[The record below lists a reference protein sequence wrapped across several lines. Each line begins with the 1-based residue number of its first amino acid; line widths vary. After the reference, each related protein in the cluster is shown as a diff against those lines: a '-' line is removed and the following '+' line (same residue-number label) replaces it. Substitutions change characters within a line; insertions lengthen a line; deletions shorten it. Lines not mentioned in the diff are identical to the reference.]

1 MRKISMVS
9 TAVGAIAL
17 GLVAFGASAQTSDS
31 VKNYPDR
38 PITFVVPYT
47 PGGSVDTVAR
57 ILTAQLQK
65 QLGQPIVIENK
76 PGASGI
82 IGSGHVAKANPDG
95 YTLLLHA
102 SSHVYL
108 PLVSANAKYDVVR
121 DFTPVSRIGTVPL
134 LIVTKS
140 DAPYNTLQEMQAYA
154 QKNKG
159 SMNWATSGYGTSS
172 HLVEEMLNRDLEL
185 GMPIIAY
192 RGAVPQLTDVVAGHV
207 SAAASPM
214 PGSYPFVSSGRLK
227 ALAVTSATR
236 VKSLPNVPTV
246 AESGIKD
253 FDFTSWYGVWGPAGL
268 PKEIAEKLAAEIN
281 KALQSPEVQK
291 AYETSMFSVVESSP
305 ADLATIQALESSKIG
320 RLAKEANISI
330 K

>member
-1 MRKISMVS
+1 MKKIGLLG
-9 TAVGAIAL
+9 TLAAVTAL
-17 GLVAFGASAQTSDS
+17 GLSALGVSAQTTNA
-31 VKNYPDR
+31 VKNYPER
-38 PITFVVPYT
+38 TITVVVPYT

-76 PGASGI
+76 PGASGM
-82 IGSGHVAKANPDG
+82 IGSGHVSKSNPDG

-108 PLVSANAKYDVVR
+108 PLVSANAKYDALR
-121 DFTPVSRIGTVPL
+121 DFTPISRIGTVPL
-134 LIVTKS
+134 LIVTKP
-140 DAPYNTLQEMQAYA
+140 DAPFNTLQEMKAYA
-154 QKNKG
+154 EKNRG
-159 SMNWATSGYGTSS
+159 TMNWATSGYGTSS
-172 HLVEEMLNRDLEL
+172 HLVEEMLNRDLAL

-192 RGAVPQLTDVVAGHV
+192 RGAVPQLTDVMAGHV

-214 PGSYPFVSSGRLK
+214 PGAYPFVSSGKLK
-227 ALAVTSATR
+227 AIAVTSAQR

-246 AESGIKD
+246 AESGVKD

-291 AYETSMFSVVESSP
+291 AYETSMFSIVESSP
-305 ADLATIQALESSKIG
+305 ADLEATQVMENKKIG
-320 RLAKEANISI
+320 QLAKDANILI